1 MPGAQMDNNLLTDL
15 PPQQVIFG
23 KSSLMLDLETK
34 VRRVLSTNVPVLLQG
49 ESGTG
54 KSILARF
61 IHSRSISITGSY
73 FSVNCASNSGTLLE
87 FLSSTLVEAEANPK
101 SAEAEGKSNGN
112 TSPQPDSSSIG
123 TLFLKEVAELSP
135 KSQLQLLHRLLEHEG
150 FGDNDQSNPLA
161 RARIISAT
169 ARNLRQEVQEN
180 KFRRDLFY
188 RLAVVTL
195 EVPPLRNRRD
205 DLLIIANHLRQRYS
219 ESFGLTERP
228 FPDKLIDG
236 MHLYE
241 WPGNIR
247 ELENFVC
254 RYVVLGTE
262 EHAIYELSKS
272 NQPVATSTTAPGNTL
287 LREVS
292 KRTSASVEREMIV
305 KALDLHQGSL
315 KHAARTLGIS
325 YRTLMNKMD
334 QAGLPRVRHTT
345 RSHQDLKS

>member
-1 MPGAQMDNNLLTDL
+1 MDNNLLIDL
-15 PPQQVIFG
+15 PPEQIIFG
-23 KSSLMLDLETK
+23 KSALMLDLETK
-34 VRRVLSTNVPVLLQG
+34 VRRVLGANVPVLLQG
-49 ESGTG
+49 ERGTG

-73 FSVNCASNSGTLLE
+73 FSVNCASNLGALLE
-87 FLSSTLVEAEANPK
+87 YLSSTSLEAEAI
-101 SAEAEGKSNGN
+101 STSIEGEDKSNGT
-112 TSPQPDSSSIG
+112 TSPQPNSSSIG
-123 TLFLKEVAELSP
+123 TLFLNEVAELSP
-135 KSQLQLLHRLLEHEG
+135 KSQLQLLHCLREHEG
-150 FGDNDQSNPLA
+150 FGDNDQLNPWA
-161 RARIISAT
+161 RARIMSAT

-205 DLLIIANHLRQRYS
+205 DLLIIANYLRQRYC

-236 MHLYE
+236 MHRYE

-254 RYVVLGTE
+254 RHVVLGTE
-262 EHAIYELSKS
+262 ERSIYELSSS
-272 NQPVATSTTAPGNTL
+272 NHPVATSTTTPGNTL
-287 LREVS
+287 LKEVT
-292 KRTSASVEREMIV
+292 KRTLAGVEREMIV

-315 KHAARTLGIS
+315 KCAARTLGIS
-325 YRTLMNKMD
+325 YRTLLNKMD

-345 RSHQDLKS
+345 RSRQGLKS